1 MSIFM
6 DFYKQKSFQ
15 HILMDFHNL
24 IQTGYQTLNTV
35 STEIFKPQVVPADTN
50 WHMIYPKTATS
61 TNLDE
66 NAKKNSNRNLKWGR
80 MQCPWSSVGGLV
92 HHNTGNSPLQ
102 SLHNCTHLHHATK
115 NCCHCGSLAPK
126 PSLHQITVSIKVH

>member
-15 HILMDFHNL
+15 HMLMDFHNL
-24 IQTGYQTLNTV
+24 IQTGYKTLNTV
-35 STEIFKPQVVPADTN
+35 STEIFKPQVVPADTD
-50 WHMIYPKTATS
+50 WHMIYPKRATS

-102 SLHNCTHLHHATK
+102 SLPCKWMASK
-115 NCCHCGSLAPK
+115 NQS
-126 PSLHQITVSIKVH
+126 